1 MKLFLGGGL
10 GGGGGGLFGGGV
22 AATTTVISGMG
33 LLGALSGTSNNK

>member
-22 AATTTVISGMG
+22 AATTTVISGLG